1 MTAQSLQN
9 EFSKFLKSIIVEDG
23 DRKDTFKITS
33 KLQTEPVAEVT
44 KFVHICGW
52 DFKLILEINGE
63 ISKLNIDRKFDIIEH
78 IILLH
83 LD

>member
-1 MTAQSLQN
+1 MTTQGLQN
-9 EFSKFLKSIIVEDG
+9 EFNRFFKSIVVEDS

-33 KLQTEPVAEVT
+33 KLDVEPVAEIT
-44 KFVHICGW
+44 KFIHISGW
-52 DFKLILEINGE
+52 DFKLVLEINGE